1 MPVVISIDRGR
12 TEGIDVIRDRLG
24 DSGNIR
30 SSVTPI
36 LREASR
42 VGAAAAR
49 IHAPRG
55 STGKLQDQIT
65 SDSISFRVRGDL
77 VDARLGVQPVG
88 SPGRGS
94 RIYPLYVHEGT
105 GLFSRINRLITPKRA
120 KKMVFP
126 GGGKA
131 WPTRFGATGSVSV
144 TTTKGQRAQPF
155 MRYGFEEA
163 NAYVDAHLDELVNRL
178 VD

>member
-1 MPVVISIDRGR
+1 MAIVISIDRGR

-30 SSVTPI
+30 NNVTPI

-42 VGAAAAR
+42 VGATTAR
-49 IHAPRG
+49 IHAPQG
-55 STGKLQDQIT
+55 ATGKLQNAIT
-65 SDSISFRVRGDL
+65 NDSISFRVRGDL
-77 VDARLGVQPVG
+77 VDARFGVQPVG

-94 RIYPLYVHEGT
+94 RLYPLYVHEGT
-105 GLFSRINRLITPKRA
+105 GLHARIERLIVAKRA

-126 GGGKA
+126 AGGKA
-131 WPTRFGATGSVSV
+131 WPTRFGKTGSVSV
-144 TTTKGQRAQPF
+144 TATKGQRAQPY
-155 MRYGFEEA
+155 MRFAFEEA
-163 NAYVDAHLDELVNRL
+163 NAYVDAHLNDLLDRL